1 MRKLILSAVL
11 LLNCAVS
18 IMAQEDLDAKYGTE
32 LLKPGTEAP
41 NFTLRALLGKKLE
54 LNKTRGGY
62 VVLDF
67 WASWCGDCRKDMPAM
82 SALSRTYFDKG
93 VQFVGVSFDTDS
105 AAWYKCATDVYK
117 LVGAQVSEL
126 KKWKE
131 TQVSK
136 DYHINWIPTLYLLD
150 PEGKVDLATV
160 EVAKLEKRLQQLDAD
175 GTLARY
181 RLQVPQFKG
190 GLDAFVKFMQNNLK
204 YPEAARKAGLQ
215 GRVMV
220 GFMVSEDGTL
230 NNIHVER
237 YQPIEAKKALAGS
250 LTTATRE
257 AKMRQCVKDLEKEAM
272 RVVGKMPR
280 WEPGIR
286 NGRAV
291 NAQFTVPVTFRLQ

>member
-1 MRKLILSAVL
+1 MRKIILLTVL
-11 LLNCAVS
+11 LLNCTVNM
-18 IMAQEDLDAKYGTE
+18 MAQEDLDAKYGAE

-41 NFTLRALLGKKLE
+41 DFTLRALLGEKLE
-54 LNKTRGGY
+54 LSKMRGGY

-117 LVGAQVSEL
+117 LVGTQVSEL

-150 PEGKVDLATV
+150 PDGKVDLATV
-160 EVAKLEKRLQQLDAD
+160 DEAKLEKRLQQLDAD

-181 RLQVPQFKG
+181 RLQMPQFKG
-190 GLDAFVKFMQNNLK
+190 GLDAFVKFMQNNVK
-204 YPEAARKAGLQ
+204 YPEATEKAGLQ
-215 GRVMV
+215 GCVIV
-220 GFMVSEDGTL
+220 GFVVTKDGL
-230 NNIHVER
+230 LQDIHVER
-237 YQPIEAKKALAGS
+237 FQPIDPQKALTGNM
-250 LTTATRE
+250 TVATRE
-257 AKMRQCVKDLEKEAM
+257 AQMRKCVNTLEMEAM
-272 RVVGKMPR
+272 RVVGKMPK
-280 WEPGIR
+280 WESGIR
-286 NGRAV
+286 NGKAV
-291 NAQFTVPVTFRLQ
+291 SVHFNVPVTFRLR